1 MGTCFAAV
9 FFALGRA
16 GWVGRFARPGES
28 VVRRFLGAA
37 LAVFFALVPF
47 FVALLAD
54 FFGALLADFFGALL
68 ADFFSAL
75 VGALLERFLAAFF
88 GGLFDAR
95 LAAGLLLVFLVAIA
109 SPETATLS

>member
-1 MGTCFAAV
+1 MGTCLAAA

-37 LAVFFALVPF
+37 LAVFFALAP
-47 FVALLAD
+47 
-54 FFGALLADFFGALL
+54 FFGALLAALVGALL
-68 ADFFSAL
+68 ADFLAAL